1 MLEGV
6 TDWPPAPGPAT
17 SGVPLP
23 PPPTFAVPPSGS
35 GGAVWLVVAAGVG
48 AAIGGALLW
57 AGVDY
62 LTGYTTSIVSLVI
75 GLLVGRRAPRP
86 LALMAG
92 ALSLAGAVFGQLLAV
107 YALVSRQFHIGVLTV
122 IRELPAH
129 DVWLDYRSST
139 RGLTLLIFALAG
151 WWGYRE
157 ALGPM
162 RRAGFG
168 GGWRPR

>member
-1 MLEGV
+1 
-6 TDWPPAPGPAT
+6 
-17 SGVPLP
+17 
-23 PPPTFAVPPSGS
+23 
-35 GGAVWLVVAAGVG
+35 VWLVVAAGVG